1 MRPRTAVPKAP
12 PTTTHA
18 TPPAEPPKPPAQLE
32 LEPTRAPEREPE
44 RPPVDDTHQNELAA
58 AGVKKAGDLS
68 MGPAYDRVIDTLF
81 DYKAPNVEFDEIVE
95 ALAFRG
101 KRASERTYAELI
113 DALDVAESM
122 AFRAAR
128 LLANAKVKFA
138 LFEIDATAI
147 ESALREETVKYL
159 KALKPGEEGRTKTIT
174 EKDVESTLSTR
185 HNRDYVLLHEKLS
198 KAKRSIDV
206 YEALEI
212 RASERAKDLRQIVAR
227 ARTVD

>member
-1 MRPRTAVPKAP
+1 MRPRTAVPKP
-12 PTTTHA
+12 PATPPA
-18 TPPAEPPKPPAQLE
+18 TPPAEQLNPPAQLE
-32 LEPTRAPEREPE
+32 LESARET
-44 RPPVDDTHQNELAA
+44 PPVDEKQSQDDTHQNELAA
-58 AGVKKAGDLS
+58 AGVKKAGDLT

-95 ALAFRG
+95 ALAFKG

-147 ESALREETVKYL
+147 EAALREETVRYL
-159 KALKPGEEGRTKTIT
+159 KALKPGEEGRTKAIT

-185 HNRDYVLLHEKLS
+185 HNRDYVLLHEKLA